1 MKVSVEIPDETAS
14 EINNWI
20 DTRLNTGP
28 TKKMSHGPLDLG
40 RLTQLL
46 LEEVARTVSIQ
57 ILIFL
62 SRLIV
67 SITATS
73 PRFFDFRVQEC
84 SLV

>member
-46 LEEVARTVSIQ
+46 LEEVARTARGSWGTGDMVY
-57 ILIFL
+57 LL
-62 SRLIV
+62 DEKGYK
-67 SITATS
+67 T
-73 PRFFDFRVQEC
+73 
-84 SLV
+84 

>member
-28 TKKMSHGPLDLG
+28 AKKMSHGPLDLG

-46 LEEVARTVSIQ
+46 LEEVARTARGCWGTGDMVY
-57 ILIFL
+57 LL
-62 SRLIV
+62 DEKGYK
-67 SITATS
+67 T
-73 PRFFDFRVQEC
+73 
-84 SLV
+84 